1 MIQQK
6 IDLNPDVILKN
17 YWQDN
22 EHYADFIN
30 AVLFQGADI
39 IKAED
44 LLDDANARQYKKA
57 SGLTPDEY
65 LSRMRRAD
73 KFIPVITVVIYYAEK
88 PWDAATS
95 LHEMLMLTDELKP
108 FVNDYKMQLVE
119 ARNNDLRLHN
129 INNRDLFQLLA
140 ILLNNEVQKEAIK
153 RAAIDYA
160 RANHV
165 EKNVVLTAAGAAKC
179 RLNYNEIEA
188 KGEVDMCTVF
198 EETWQE
204 GVEEGENKLF
214 FKMYQNGMSIQE
226 ISKATDM
233 PEERIREAIENT
245 K

>member
-1 MIQQK
+1 M
-6 IDLNPDVILKN
+6 
-17 YWQDN
+17 
-22 EHYADFIN
+22 
-30 AVLFQGADI
+30 
-39 IKAED
+39 
-44 LLDDANARQYKKA
+44 
-57 SGLTPDEY
+57 
-65 LSRMRRAD
+65 
-73 KFIPVITVVIYYAEK
+73 
-88 PWDAATS
+88 
-95 LHEMLMLTDELKP
+95 
-108 FVNDYKMQLVE
+108 
-119 ARNNDLRLHN
+119 
-129 INNRDLFQLLA
+129 FQLLA

-160 RANHV
+160 RTNHV